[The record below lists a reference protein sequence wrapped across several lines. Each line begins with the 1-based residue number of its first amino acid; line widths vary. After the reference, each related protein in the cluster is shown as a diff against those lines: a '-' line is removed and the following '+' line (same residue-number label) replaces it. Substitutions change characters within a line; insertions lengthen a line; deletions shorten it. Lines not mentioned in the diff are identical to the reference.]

1 MSEKSTK
8 TATPVAI
15 PQAHAESFAACRLYR
30 IKDVLKIIPVSR
42 SQWWA
47 GVASGI
53 FPAGV
58 KLSARVTCWKSS
70 DIQNLI
76 ASLK

>member
-8 TATPVAI
+8 PATQVAI
-15 PQAHAESFAACRLYR
+15 PLGNTELFAACRLYR
-30 IKDVLKIIPVSR
+30 INEVLKYIPVSK

-47 GVASGI
+47 GVARGI